1 MSHVAE
7 GKLLDSELLGE
18 IREKFAYIDTD
29 PLTKEH
35 RIFLDNAGRSF
46 RLKRANERF
55 AEVDLIPDHPM
66 RGHQTAVYLSDI
78 EKQGIDDIRT
88 IFNAK
93 TGAIVPYYTAS
104 QAMFNL
110 TGIVAEHVEG
120 TNNVMTALEHP
131 SLYDAA
137 QFYADKFGKELR
149 VAPTNKITGGV
160 DVEEITKLIDKDTL
174 SLNFIY
180 ASNIS
185 GAILDV
191 ETIITANL
199 ILSQNV
205 EKRETV
211 DSIILSASEHGG
223 KIISNGKA
231 DDWGY
236 SAIFKDL
243 DDVTWELIAWNE

>member
-1 MSHVAE
+1 MYEEPGDGERVV
-7 GKLLDSELLGE
+7 DRRLGCVQRAQ
-18 IREKFAYIDTD
+18 RES
-29 PLTKEH
+29 
-35 RIFLDNAGRSF
+35 RSILRSSPQVVRP
-46 RLKRANERF
+46 RLRC
-55 AEVDLIPDHPM
+55 
-66 RGHQTAVYLSDI
+66 GS
-78 EKQGIDDIRT
+78 
-88 IFNAK
+88 
-93 TGAIVPYYTAS
+93 
-104 QAMFNL
+104 
-110 TGIVAEHVEG
+110 
-120 TNNVMTALEHP
+120 
-131 SLYDAA
+131 
-137 QFYADKFGKELR
+137 
-149 VAPTNKITGGV
+149 GGV